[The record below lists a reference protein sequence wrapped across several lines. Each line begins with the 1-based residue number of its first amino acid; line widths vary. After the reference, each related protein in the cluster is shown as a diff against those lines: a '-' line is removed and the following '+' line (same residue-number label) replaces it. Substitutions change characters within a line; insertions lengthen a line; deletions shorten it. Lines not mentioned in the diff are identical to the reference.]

1 MFRTVSDEAV
11 EEAAARCEPAPREA
25 VDLIVTGLTMDN
37 SPLTNLADGVNAA
50 LACVEAQQ
58 HS

>member
-1 MFRTVSDEAV
+1 MLCNVSDEAV
-11 EEAAARCEPAPREA
+11 AEATARCEPALREA

-37 SPLTNLADGVNAA
+37 GVLTNLADGGTAA